1 MYEIR
6 QQRKIIDRLAVAER
20 LEVVLGE
27 NAYEAAKRQELVT
40 VLKEAL
46 QAGKAEVQQRFEQ
59 GGKGAK
65 GDEVVRGN
73 AFLIDQLVRI
83 IFDLATEKAYPIGN
97 RTTSE
102 RLSLVA
108 IGGYGR
114 GELAPF
120 SDVDLMFVIPYKE
133 TPYCEQVIEFILY
146 MLWDMGLKVGHS
158 TRSVDDTI
166 RLAKQ
171 DLTIRTSILDARW
184 LWGDQALFAELTQRF
199 QSEVVDGSGANFVE
213 AKLQERDDRHERMGD
228 TRYVVEPNVKEGKGG
243 LRDLQTLYWLARFLY
258 GVDEVEELVALK
270 VFTKQDVSRYRKAC
284 DFLWTVR
291 CHIHYLTNRAEE
303 RVSFDVQKAIGER
316 MEYNDR
322 AGSSGVERFMKHYF
336 LIAKDVGDLTRVL
349 CAVLEEQQKKRTF
362 FRLPGRF
369 SGLRRRV
376 KLDGFVDDHGRIMVE
391 NNKAFKED
399 SLKLL
404 RIFYEAQ
411 KHDLDIHPEAL
422 RLITRDLKLINR
434 ELRDNAEANRLFIE
448 ILTSTK
454 DPETALRRMN
464 EADVFG
470 KFVPD
475 FGRVVAQMQYDM
487 YHTYTVDEH
496 TIRAIGILSRIEDGS
511 YIEDMPNASQ
521 AIAEIQSRRA
531 LYVAVLLH
539 DIAKGRGGDHSEL
552 GAEIAKE
559 LCPRFGLKAEET
571 ETVAWLVRNH
581 LVMSDTAF
589 KRDIDDP
596 KTIKDFV
603 ELVKSVE
610 RLRLLAVL
618 TVVDIRAVGPK
629 TWNSWKSGLL
639 RGLFQRTL
647 EVMSGDM
654 IADNRSARIQHAK
667 DDLREGLAEWD
678 ADDVEDFIS
687 TGYPSYWLAYDT
699 DVHLRHAEIVRAA
712 KAENLNLY
720 IDIRVDDEFEYTE
733 ITVYTPDH
741 PGIFSQ
747 IAGAVALSGATIMDA
762 KIVTMSDG
770 MVMDSFSILDVNNQ
784 AYNQPRQVE
793 RLRKRIEE
801 TLAGK
806 LYLDQELEKIAK
818 SGLMKKEELFSVQ
831 PRIIVDNSASASDT
845 VIEVNGRDRVGF
857 LYDVTAALNALGL
870 KINSAHITTYGE
882 HVIDA
887 FYVKDIFGLK
897 ITSASKLHH
906 IRRELLKVIA
916 PPEPKKPGKSEEI
929 EAAE

>member
-1 MYEIR
+1 MAQIK
-6 QQRKIIDRLAVAER
+6 QQRKIIDRLHVVEQLDAELGEGTYESSKR
-20 LEVVLGE
+20 QDLVVVL
-27 NAYEAAKRQELVT
+27 KD
-40 VLKEAL
+40 AL
-46 QAGKAEVQQRFEQ
+46 QKGKAEVQQRFEA
-59 GGKGAK
+59 GGRGS
-65 GDEVVRGN
+65 DVVHGN
-73 AFLIDQLVRI
+73 SFLVDQLVRI
-83 IFDLATEKAYPIGN
+83 IYDLATEWAYPVSN
-97 RTTSE
+97 KSTAE
-102 RLSLVA
+102 QLSIVA

-133 TPYCEQVIEFILY
+133 TPYSEQIIEFILY

-158 TRSVDDTI
+158 TRSIDDAI
-166 RLAKQ
+166 RLSKQ
-171 DLTIRTSILDARW
+171 DLIIRTAILDARW
-184 LWGDQALFAELTQRF
+184 LWGDQALFGELTKRF
-199 QSEVVDGSGANFVE
+199 QDDVVAGSGPNFVE

-228 TRYVVEPNVKEGKGG
+228 SRYVVEPNVKEGKGG
-243 LRDLQTLYWLARFLY
+243 LRDLQTLYWLSRYLY
-258 GVDEVEELVALK
+258 GVDDVEELVALK
-270 VFTKQDVSRYRKAC
+270 VFTKRDAARYKKAC

-303 RVSFDVQKAIGER
+303 RVSFDVQMAVGER

-336 LIAKDVGDLTRVL
+336 LTAKNVGDLTRVL
-349 CAVLEEQQKKRTF
+349 CAVLEDQQKKRAF
-362 FRLPGRF
+362 FRLPGSF
-369 SGLRRRV
+369 SGLRRRA
-376 KLDGFVDDHGRIMVE
+376 KLDGFTDDHGRITVE
-391 NNKAFKED
+391 HKNAFKED
-399 SLKLL
+399 PLKLL
-404 RIFYEAQ
+404 KIFYDAQ
-411 KHDLDIHPEAL
+411 KYDLDIHPEAL
-422 RLITRDLKLINR
+422 RLVTRDLKLIDKG
-434 ELRDNAEANRLFIE
+434 LRNDAEANRLFIE
-448 ILTSTK
+448 ILTSKK
-454 DPETALRRMN
+454 DPEVALRRMN

-496 TIRAIGILSRIEDGS
+496 TIRAIGILSRIEDGT
-511 YIEDMPNASQ
+511 YVEDMPNASK
-521 AIAEIQSRRA
+521 AITEVQSRRA

-552 GAEIAKE
+552 GAEVANE
-559 LCPRFGLKAEET
+559 LCPRFGLSAEET
-571 ETVAWLVRNH
+571 ETVSWLVRHH
-581 LVMSDTAF
+581 LIMSATAF

-596 KTIKDFV
+596 KTIKDFIDI
-603 ELVKSVE
+603 VKSVE
-610 RLRLLAVL
+610 RLRLLTVL

-629 TWNSWKSGLL
+629 TWNAWKSGLL
-639 RGLFQRTL
+639 RGLYQRTL

-654 IADNRSARIQHAK
+654 VTDNRAARIDHAK
-667 DDLREGLAEWD
+667 ESLRGVLSDWKS
-678 ADDVEDFIS
+678 DDVEDFIS

-699 DVHLRHAEIVRAA
+699 AVHVRHAEIVRAA
-712 KAENLNLY
+712 KAKDKSLH

-747 IAGAVALSGATIMDA
+747 IAGAVALSDATIMDA

-770 MVMDSFSILDVNNQ
+770 MVIDSFSILDINNQ

-793 RLRKRIEE
+793 RLRTRIED

-806 LYLDQELEKIAK
+806 LYLDQELAKAAK
-818 SGLMKKEELFSVQ
+818 SGLMKKEELFSVA
-831 PRIIVDNSASASDT
+831 PRVITDNKASSTDT

-857 LYDVTAALNALGL
+857 LYDVTAGLNALGL
-870 KINSAHITTYGE
+870 KITSAHITTYGE
-882 HVIDA
+882 HVVDT

-897 ITSASKLHH
+897 ISSEDKLDH
-906 IRRELLKVIA
+906 IRRELVKVVEPIE
-916 PPEPKKPGKSEEI
+916 PEKI

>member
-1 MYEIR
+1 MNQITNIGQKR
-6 QQRKIIDRLAVAER
+6 RIIDRLEVVER
-20 LEVVLGE
+20 LDAVLGGKT
-27 NAYEAAKRQELVT
+27 YESIKRPQLVEI
-40 VLKEAL
+40 LKASL
-46 QAGKAEVQQRFEQ
+46 QDGKAEVQRRFEA
-59 GGKGAK
+59 GGKG
-65 GDEVVRGN
+65 GDVVRGN
-73 AFLIDQLVRI
+73 SFLVDQLVRI
-83 IFDLATEKAYPIGN
+83 IYDMAVYRAYRVSN
-97 RTTSE
+97 RTTAE
-102 RLSLVA
+102 QLSIVA

-133 TPYCEQVIEFILY
+133 TPYSEQVIEFILY

-158 TRSVDDTI
+158 TRSIDDAI

-184 LWGDQALFAELTQRF
+184 LWGDQQLFGELTKRF
-199 QSEVVDGSGANFVE
+199 QDEIVSGSGPHFVE

-243 LRDLQTLYWLARFLY
+243 LRDLQTLYWLARYLY
-258 GVDEVEELVALK
+258 GVDEVEELVPLK

-303 RVSFDVQKAIGER
+303 RVSFDVQKVIGER

-336 LIAKDVGDLTRVL
+336 LMAKDVGDLTRVL
-349 CAVLEEQQKKRTF
+349 CAVLEEQHKKRAF
-362 FRLPGRF
+362 FGLSGKF
-369 SGLRRRV
+369 SGLRRRI
-376 KLDGFVDDHGRIMVE
+376 KIDGFIDDRGRIMVE
-391 NNKAFKED
+391 GKRAFRDEP
-399 SLKLL
+399 LKIIQ
-404 RIFYEAQ
+404 IFYEAQ

-422 RLITRDLKLINR
+422 RRISRNLKLINKEMR
-434 ELRDNAEANRLFIE
+434 EDPEANRLFIE
-448 ILTSTK
+448 ILTSKK
-454 DPETALRRMN
+454 DPEISLRRMN
-464 EADVFG
+464 EADVLG
-470 KFVPD
+470 KFIPD

-496 TIRAIGILSRIEDGS
+496 TIRAIGILSRIEAGS
-511 YIEDMPNASQ
+511 YKEDMPNASQ
-521 AIAEIQSRRA
+521 AISEIQSRRA

-552 GAEIAKE
+552 GAELAQE
-559 LCPRFGLKAEET
+559 LCPRFGLTAEET
-571 ETVAWLVRNH
+571 ETVAWLIRHH
-581 LVMSDTAF
+581 LLMSDIAF

-596 KTIKDFV
+596 KTIHDFV
-603 ELVKSVE
+603 EVVKSVE
-610 RLRLLAVL
+610 RLRLMAVL
-618 TVVDIRAVGPK
+618 TVADIRAVGPK
-629 TWNSWKSGLL
+629 TWNAWKSGLL
-639 RGLFQRTL
+639 RGLYQRAL

-654 IADNRSARIQHAK
+654 VADNRQARIDHAK
-667 DDLREGLAEWD
+667 DDLRTALSSWD
-678 ADDVEDFIS
+678 AQELEGFIS

-699 DVHLRHAEIVRAA
+699 DVHQRHAEIVHEA
-712 KAENLNLY
+712 KARDLSLH
-720 IDIRVDDEFEYTE
+720 IDIRIDDEFEYTE

-747 IAGAVALSGATIMDA
+747 IAGAVALSGASIMDA

-770 MVMDSFSILDVNNQ
+770 MVLDSFSILDVNNQ
-784 AYNQPRQVE
+784 AYNHPRQLD
-793 RLRKRIEE
+793 RLRSRIEE

-806 LYLDQELEKIAK
+806 LYLDQELAKAAK
-818 SGLMKKEELFSVQ
+818 SGLMKKEELFSVA
-831 PRIIVDNSASASDT
+831 PRIIVDNAASSTDT

-857 LYDVTAALNALGL
+857 LYDVTAALTALSL
-870 KINSAHITTYGE
+870 KITSAHITTYGE
-882 HVIDA
+882 HVVDT

-897 ITSASKLHH
+897 INSDVKLDY
-906 IRRELLKVIA
+906 IRAELLKAVE
-916 PPEPKKPGKSEEI
+916 PEGERKY

>member
-1 MYEIR
+1 MNQIT
-6 QQRKIIDRLAVAER
+6 QIGQKRKIIDRLEVIER
-20 LEVVLGE
+20 LDAVLGGK
-27 NAYEAAKRQELVT
+27 AYKSLKRPELVAI
-40 VLKEAL
+40 LKAAL
-46 QAGKAEVQQRFEQ
+46 RDGKAEVQRRFEA
-59 GGKGAK
+59 GGRGS
-65 GDEVVRGN
+65 EVVHGN
-73 AFLIDQLVRI
+73 SFLVDQLVRI
-83 IFDLATEKAYPIGN
+83 IYDMTVYRAYRVSN
-97 RTTSE
+97 RTTAE
-102 RLSLVA
+102 QLSIFA

-133 TPYCEQVIEFILY
+133 TPYSEQVIEFILY

-158 TRSVDDTI
+158 TRSVDDAI

-184 LWGDQALFAELTQRF
+184 LWGDQTLFSELTKRF
-199 QSEVVDGSGANFVE
+199 QDEIVSSSGPQFVE

-243 LRDLQTLYWLARFLY
+243 LRDLQTLYWLARYLY
-258 GVDEVEELVALK
+258 QVSEVEELVPLK

-291 CHIHYLTNRAEE
+291 CHIHYLTRRAEE
-303 RVSFDVQKAIGER
+303 RVSFDVQKVIGER

-349 CAVLEEQQKKRTF
+349 CAVLEEQQKKRAF
-362 FRLPGRF
+362 FRFPGLP
-369 SGLRRRV
+369 RRRA
-376 KLDGFVDDHGRIMVE
+376 KLDGFVDDKGRIMLE
-391 NNKAFKED
+391 DKNTFKD
-399 SLKLL
+399 DPLKLIK
-404 RIFYEAQ
+404 IFHQAQ
-411 KHDLDIHPEAL
+411 EHDLDIHPEAL
-422 RLITRDLKLINR
+422 RRIYRDLKLINK
-434 ELRDNAEANRLFIE
+434 EFRDDPEANRLFIN

-454 DPETALRRMN
+454 NPELSLKRMN
-464 EADVFG
+464 EADVLG
-470 KFVPD
+470 KFIPE

-496 TIRAIGILSRIEDGS
+496 TIRAIGILSRIEAGS
-511 YIEDMPNASQ
+511 YTEDMPNTSQ

-552 GAEIAKE
+552 GAEVALT
-559 LCPRFGLKAEET
+559 LCPRFGLTAEET
-571 ETVAWLVRNH
+571 ETVAWLIWHH
-581 LVMSDTAF
+581 LLMSDIAF

-596 KTIKDFV
+596 KTINDFV
-603 ELVKSVE
+603 EVVKSVE
-610 RLRLLAVL
+610 RLRLMTLL
-618 TVVDIRAVGPK
+618 TVADIRAVGPK

-639 RGLFQRTL
+639 RGLYQRAL

-654 IADNRSARIQHAK
+654 VADNRQARIDHAK
-667 DDLREGLAEWD
+667 DNLRTALSSWD
-678 ADDVEDFIS
+678 AQELRDFIS

-699 DVHLRHAEIVRAA
+699 DVHQRHAEIVHEA
-712 KAENLNLY
+712 KAQDLNLH
-720 IDIRVDDEFEYTE
+720 IDIRIDDEFEYTE

-747 IAGAVALSGATIMDA
+747 IAGAVALSGASIMDA

-770 MVMDSFSILDVNNQ
+770 MVLDSFSILDINNQ
-784 AYNQPRQVE
+784 AYNHPHQLA
-793 RLRKRIEE
+793 RLRSRIEE

-806 LYLDQELEKIAK
+806 LNLDKELDKAAK
-818 SGLMKKEELFSVQ
+818 SGLMKKEELFSVA
-831 PRIIVDNSASASDT
+831 PRIIVDNAASTTDT
-845 VIEVNGRDRVGF
+845 VIEVNGRDRIGF
-857 LYDVTAALNALGL
+857 LYDVTAALTALNL
-870 KINSAHITTYGE
+870 KITSAHITTYGE
-882 HVIDA
+882 HVVDT

-897 ITSASKLHH
+897 INNDVKLAQ
-906 IRRELLKVIA
+906 IRQKLLKAV
-916 PPEPKKPGKSEEI
+916 ESVSERKYEV
-929 EAAE
+929 AE

>member
-1 MYEIR
+1 MNQIS
-6 QQRKIIDRLAVAER
+6 QQRKIIDRLAVAEQ
-20 LEVVLGE
+20 LDAVLGE
-27 NAYEAAKRQELVT
+27 EAYESIRRPKLVA
-40 VLKEAL
+40 VLKTAL
-46 QAGKAEVQQRFEQ
+46 QDGKDEVQRRFET
-59 GGKGAK
+59 GGVGA
-65 GDEVVRGN
+65 DVLRGN
-73 AFLIDQLVRI
+73 SFLIDQMMRI
-83 IFDLATEKAYPIGN
+83 IYDLATTRAYRVAN

-102 RLSLVA
+102 QLSIVA

-114 GELAPF
+114 GELAPY

-158 TRSVDDTI
+158 TRSVDDAI
-166 RLAKQ
+166 RLSKQ
-171 DLTIRTSILDARW
+171 DLTIRTAILDARW
-184 LWGDQALFAELTQRF
+184 LWGDQALFAELIKRYQDD
-199 QSEVVDGSGANFVE
+199 VVSGTGPKFVE

-228 TRYVVEPNVKEGKGG
+228 SRYVVEPNVKEGKGG
-243 LRDLQTLYWLARFLY
+243 LRDLQTLYWLSRYLY
-258 GVDEVEELVALK
+258 NVDEVDELVPLK
-270 VFTKQDVSRYRKAC
+270 VFTEQDVSRYRKAC

-316 MEYNDR
+316 MEYTDR
-322 AGSSGVERFMKHYF
+322 PGSSGVERFMKHYF

-349 CAVLEEQQKKRTF
+349 CAVLEDQQKKRAF
-362 FRLPGRF
+362 FKLPGSF
-369 SGLRRRV
+369 TGLRRRA
-376 KLDGFVDDHGRIMVE
+376 KLDGFIDDRGRIMVE
-391 NNKAFKED
+391 NENAFKED
-399 SLKLL
+399 PLKLI
-404 RIFYEAQ
+404 RIFLDAQ
-411 KHDLDIHPEAL
+411 NNDLDVHPDAL
-422 RLITRDLKLINR
+422 RLITRDLRLINKK
-434 ELRDNAEANRLFIE
+434 LRDDPEANRLFLDIM
-448 ILTSTK
+448 TSKK
-454 DPETALRRMN
+454 DPETALRRLN

-511 YIEDMPNASQ
+511 YAEDMPNASK
-521 AIAEIQSRRA
+521 AISEIQSRRA

-539 DIAKGRGGDHSEL
+539 DIAKGRGGDHSVL
-552 GAEIAKE
+552 GAEVAME
-559 LCPRFGLKAEET
+559 LCPRFGLNEEET
-571 ETVAWLVRNH
+571 ETVAWLVLNH
-581 LVMSDTAF
+581 LVMSDVAF

-603 ELVKSVE
+603 KVVKSVE

-629 TWNSWKSGLL
+629 TWNAWKSGLL
-639 RGLFQRTL
+639 RGLYQRTL

-654 IADNRSARIQHAK
+654 VTDNREHRIIHAK
-667 DDLREGLAEWD
+667 ESLRERLKDWPEEE
-678 ADDVEDFIS
+678 VEDFIS
-687 TGYPSYWLAYDT
+687 TGYPAYWLAYDT
-699 DVHLRHAEIVRAA
+699 EVHTRQAEIVREA
-712 KAENLNLY
+712 KAKNENLH

-770 MVMDSFSILDVNNQ
+770 MVMDSFSILDINNQ
-784 AYNQPRQVE
+784 AYNQPRQLA
-793 RLRKRIEE
+793 RLQTRIED
-801 TLAGK
+801 TLASK
-806 LYLDQELEKIAK
+806 LYLDQELEKASK
-818 SGLMKKEELFSVQ
+818 SGLMKKEGLFSVV
-831 PRIIVDNSASASDT
+831 PRIIVDNSASTTDT

-857 LYDVTAALNALGL
+857 LYDVTAALNGLGL
-870 KINSAHITTYGE
+870 KITSAHITTYGE
-882 HVIDA
+882 HVVDT

-897 ITSASKLHH
+897 ITGEPKLDL
-906 IRRELLKVIA
+906 IREELLKAI
-916 PPEPKKPGKSEEI
+916 EPVEIEKI